1 MKFKLLILL
10 LITIP
15 FTVFC
20 QVKIGDKIDLRSIN
34 LNALN
39 NAQLENNKIIVL
51 DFWATWCAP
60 CIASFPHLDSIQTAL
75 RNKIQIVAVSDESK
89 TRVSNFLSKRNH
101 LISFFTDENKT
112 LFKLF
117 EIEAR
122 PLTAVINPEGTLV
135 WVGNSIHLEE
145 VLHRINSNEQV
156 PTPTQSS
163 LRKYYLDIPKN
174 GDAIYTYQISISDKN
189 EEFEAKT
196 QKGIYLDSAI
206 NIYYR
211 GATVVDIIQDLI
223 SVSDLQM
230 VNNKFELDTIFINLT
245 SKSSSNKI
253 NYKFEKERIIDDL
266 QRVFNFNIK
275 KENKDVQTYSI
286 VIVDD
291 KKLKLNKEEIEGGG
305 MAESK
310 ENKFIITRLSL
321 AELASF
327 FERKLRT
334 FVQYK
339 GSDVFK
345 YNLELEKFTNIEELN
360 KQLESKFGLRL
371 EPYLSSVLFI
381 EIN

>member
-1 MKFKLLILL
+1 M
-10 LITIP
+10 
-15 FTVFC
+15 
-20 QVKIGDKIDLRSIN
+20 
-34 LNALN
+34 
-39 NAQLENNKIIVL
+39 
-51 DFWATWCAP
+51 
-60 CIASFPHLDSIQTAL
+60 
-75 RNKIQIVAVSDESK
+75 
-89 TRVSNFLSKRNH
+89 
-101 LISFFTDENKT
+101 
-112 LFKLF
+112 
-117 EIEAR
+117 
-122 PLTAVINPEGTLV
+122 
-135 WVGNSIHLEE
+135 
-145 VLHRINSNEQV
+145 
-156 PTPTQSS
+156 
-163 LRKYYLDIPKN
+163 DIPKN
-174 GDAIYTYQISISDKN
+174 EDAIYTYQISISDKN